1 MVCSNLQ
8 PRTFPN
14 PPVQGNSIRTAY
26 GACHLV
32 SALCENFANELCT
45 SQAKTEP
52 GTILTVA
59 QNKEYNSQPQSLTLC
74 NLLLLAQ
81 PRDYSKEKTGMKKM
95 KKISQAF
102 SFSFKRSERTLELE
116 YSYSDIILLYP
127 GGVLFLQRER
137 QSTLSLVSLFQ
148 CYATPNVKRFIASC

>member
-59 QNKEYNSQPQSLTLC
+59 QNKEYNSQPQPLTLC

-81 PRDYSKEKTGMKKM
+81 PRDYSKESHEKTA
-95 KKISQAF
+95 QAF

-127 GGVLFLQRER
+127 GGVLCLQRER

-148 CYATPNVKRFIASC
+148 CYATPNIKRFFL